1 MAKGPVDLSRPRKAV
16 LSTAAARRL
25 EQAKPLQVCIAK
37 KEPAPLSWFL
47 FLRKMGLEPTQACAH
62 KILSLARLPVPTLPR
77 IVPIDSRRAAR
88 MIYYHSEKQKSI
100 VSVQTQFRV
109 KICK

>member
-1 MAKGPVDLSRPRKAV
+1 
-16 LSTAAARRL
+16 
-25 EQAKPLQVCIAK
+25 
-37 KEPAPLSWFL
+37 
-47 FLRKMGLEPTQACAH
+47 
-62 KILSLARLPVPTLPR
+62 
-77 IVPIDSRRAAR
+77 